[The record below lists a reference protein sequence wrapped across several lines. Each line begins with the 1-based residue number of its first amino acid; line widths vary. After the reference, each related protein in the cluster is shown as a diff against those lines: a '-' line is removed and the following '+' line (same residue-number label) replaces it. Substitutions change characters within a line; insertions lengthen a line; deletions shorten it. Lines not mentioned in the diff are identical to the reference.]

1 MGSDA
6 LTALLSWLAWQAGSF
21 GLGNNIFLAGGALR
35 DALSNRTVNDIDL
48 VVDGNDAEEVANKF
62 AAKVPAETKITV
74 DQHGVVLLH
83 IVGSWDRGGHEMKGL
98 KIDIAPA
105 RDGDIEAYVGG
116 WDFTFNALVV
126 PLSKLQDG
134 VIRFEDV
141 IDPTGRGV
149 QDLKARRIVFAA
161 DPETTIAASPMR
173 LLRVVKFA
181 ERGFRATR
189 ETELAVRASARRL
202 TGLPHS
208 AVSNELLAILRES
221 GDFAGVLHRTQRL
234 GLLEHLQAFA
244 EEEPSF
250 AAALN
255 SWADSIPLREALM
268 VRNYRLPAGQRL
280 RFMSLREAH
289 RKVLERLV
297 WQHGNAVADAWLA
310 VYNQPGKALDNR
322 RVLEEHPEYRGVRM
336 QEITRLARE
345 LLVAQPHLLE
355 LRGRLTATLLHELQT
370 RHEELPAS

>member
-336 QEITRLARE
+336 QEIARLARE

>member
-6 LTALLSWLAWQAGSF
+6 LTALLSWLACQAGSF

-189 ETELAVRASARRL
+189 ETELAVRASARFL

-280 RFMSLREAH
+280 RFIACREEH

-297 WQHGNAVADAWLA
+297 WQHGNAAADAWLA

-322 RVLEEHPEYRGVRM
+322 RVLAEHPEYRGKLM
-336 QEITRLARE
+336 QGISCLARE

-355 LRGRLTATLLHELQT
+355 IRGMLTATLLHELQT